1 MAQTGDILRFGEFT
15 LDIGDRRLMRGGLPV
30 ELGSRYFNALVLLVR
45 ADGALVSKDR
55 FMDEVW
61 RGVPVTDEALTQCI
75 RTLRRA
81 LGDDASAP
89 RFIATVP
96 KHGYRFLAPV
106 TETGDAS
113 QPIAEPGSV
122 RIGARFGARIAGA
135 VTVGGGIA
143 GALGGLFYGVVATTG
158 GSASVLTL
166 VALVAMLGILA
177 GAGIGVAVGLA
188 ALRDGAG
195 WRAWTSAAAL
205 GGAIVGSLGQV
216 LAREGVASLTG
227 AAIGPVT
234 GILEGLVLG
243 AAAGLAG
250 FLSADRAMSVA
261 RTVGS
266 AALIGGL
273 AGGFIALVG
282 GRILGV
288 SLLTLQAHFPASQ
301 LNLGATGALFGES
314 GFLAVT
320 RVATSIV
327 EAAVFVVAVAL
338 AIRLAHRP

>member
-1 MAQTGDILRFGEFT
+1 MAQTGDILRFDKFT
-15 LDIGDRRLMRGGLPV
+15 LDIGDRRLTRDGLPV

-81 LGDDASAP
+81 LDDDASAP

-96 KHGYRFLAPV
+96 KHGYRFLVPV
-106 TETGDAS
+106 NGAGDVL
-113 QPIAEPGSV
+113 QPIGEPGPV
-122 RIGARFGARIAGA
+122 RIGARIAGA

-166 VALVAMLGILA
+166 VALVAMLGVLA

-243 AAAGLAG
+243 AAAGVAG
-250 FLSADRAMSVA
+250 FLSVDRAMSVA
-261 RTVGS
+261 KTAGL

-320 RVATSIV
+320 RVATSIL
-327 EAAVFVVAVAL
+327 EAAVFVVALAL